1 MTLYYALRFL
11 TCASCPELACPEFIE
26 GVEGQPRFVIPESVQ
41 ARLRRGTQIPV
52 CAGMTSPPT
61 SRESELSEL
70 ERSSN
75 LQLSALRLVPCALC
89 PSVLSSR
96 YLTVDLTYVKST
108 SLPKQCHTF
117 FLGYLNHFEFQNT
130 NKIMISTY
138 CVS

>member
-75 LQLSALRLVPCALC
+75 LQLSALSLVPCALG
-89 PSVLSSR
+89 PL
-96 YLTVDLTYVKST
+96 
-108 SLPKQCHTF
+108 F
-117 FLGYLNHFEFQNT
+117 
-130 NKIMISTY
+130 
-138 CVS
+138 